1 MASLAESVAVSDSGE
16 YLAHSSSDGRLKLW
30 DTSTGRLKQ
39 EYTPSAHLSAK
50 CTCLSW
56 GPTRQQAF
64 AAHKKKKRQKTTDD
78 AGDALSE
85 ASLLA
90 MGTAEGTVLLYSLS
104 RGDLHSELTGGHTAT
119 VNGVSWHASSDSLFS
134 VSDDQHIVHW
144 SVSSCKVKSKWK
156 ADRHSVYAV
165 AAVDANTVLTASS
178 SIKWWNIDT
187 KSIVMKFT
195 GHVTE
200 VRHILPVFVPSKDG
214 EERTYFLTC
223 AANDRQ
229 VSAWHLEKGAGS
241 SSLANFVLS
250 EEAVHISVS
259 HSSENNK
266 TAHLSAVTKSGTLH
280 IFELQLNGRCKTPMQ
295 PKYTVQVATETQNGR
310 APKPQPVAILA
321 AAFCPT
327 GDRLLLCYN
336 NFLLP
341 SFEHL
346 SIAKDLREQTWLVRK
361 VKPAVSFTVQDGISQ
376 VKQPVKPTREV
387 TSLAPGH
394 LAPSA
399 GKRKVQAGSMGQ
411 LPMEERLLAVT
422 QASGKEPPRADN
434 LSQLLL
440 QGLQSEDPRLLNSV
454 LQRTDETLLRNTVRR
469 LPLSSVLSLL
479 KELQQRMHSRGS
491 GVYPY
496 MKWTKTVVS
505 THTSYLMTCKEAN
518 TLLNPLLEL
527 LEARTE
533 MFEKVCRLRG
543 KVDLIMAQVAT
554 RHEDVELPTEPL
566 CVVNDDSSDDDMD
579 QDAEHSDDERE
590 ENNMWELSDGDERSR
605 SEADD
610 NSGMEDGEAD
620 SVEGSSQ
627 DEDEDDCSDIA

>member
-1 MASLAESVAVSDSGE
+1 MASLVESVAVSDSGE

-64 AAHKKKKRQKTTDD
+64 AAHKKRKRQKTSDD

-90 MGTAEGTVLLYSLS
+90 MGTAEGTVLLYSLT
-104 RGDLHSELTGGHTAT
+104 RGDLHSELTGGHTAA
-119 VNGVSWHASSDSLFS
+119 VNGISWHASSDSLFS

-156 ADRHSVYAV
+156 ADRHCVYAV

-178 SIKWWNIDT
+178 SIKWWNVDT

-200 VRHILPVFVPSKDG
+200 VRQILPVSVPSKSG
-214 EERTYFLTC
+214 EVRTYFLTC

-259 HSSENNK
+259 HSSENK
-266 TAHLSAVTKSGTLH
+266 TAHLSAVTKSGALH

-327 GDRLLLCYN
+327 GDRLTAKNVTCRLLQN
-336 NFLLP
+336 
-341 SFEHL
+341 
-346 SIAKDLREQTWLVRK
+346 IAKDLREQTWLVRQ
-361 VKPAVSFTVQDGISQ
+361 VKPAVSSAVEDGVSQ
-376 VKQPVKPTREV
+376 VKQPVKPSREV

-399 GKRKVQAGSMGQ
+399 GKRKTQADSMGQ

-554 RHEDVELPTEPL
+554 RHEDMDLPTEPL
-566 CVVNDDSSDDDMD
+566 CVVNDDSSDDDID
-579 QDAEHSDDERE
+579 QDAEHSDDEGE
-590 ENNMWELSDGDERSR
+590 EGDMWELSDGDERSR
-605 SEADD
+605 SEADE

-620 SVEGSSQ
+620 SMQESSQ
-627 DEDEDDCSDIA
+627 DEDEDDGSDIA

>member
-1 MASLAESVAVSDSGE
+1 MASLVDAVAVSDSGE

-64 AAHKKKKRQKTTDD
+64 ATHKKRKRQKTSDD
-78 AGDALSE
+78 ADDVLSE

-90 MGTAEGTVLLYSLS
+90 MGTAEGTVLLYSLT
-104 RGDLHSELTGGHTAT
+104 RGDLHSELTGGHTAA
-119 VNGVSWHASSDSLFS
+119 VNGVSWHAKSDSLFS

-178 SIKWWNIDT
+178 SIKWWNVDT

-200 VRHILPVFVPSKDG
+200 VRQILPVFVPSKSG
-214 EERTYFLTC
+214 EVRTYFLTC

-259 HSSENNK
+259 NSSDNSK
-266 TAHLSAVTKSGTLH
+266 AAHLSAVTKSGALH

-295 PKYTVQVATETQNGR
+295 PKFTVQVATETQNGR

-336 NFLLP
+336 NFLMP

-346 SIAKDLREQTWLVRK
+346 NITKDLREQTWLLRQ
-361 VKPAVSFTVQDGISQ
+361 VKPPASSTVEDGISQ
-376 VKQPVKPTREV
+376 VKQPVQPAREV
-387 TSLAPGH
+387 TTLAPGH
-394 LAPSA
+394 LAPTVHKQKTKTDS
-399 GKRKVQAGSMGQ
+399 VGQ

-422 QASGKEPPRADN
+422 KASGKEPPRADN

-479 KELQQRMHSRGS
+479 KELQQRMHSRGA

-496 MKWTKTVVS
+496 MKWTKTVIS

-518 TLLNPLLEL
+518 TLLSPLMEL

-543 KVDLIMAQVAT
+543 KLDLIMAQVAT
-554 RHEDVELPTEPL
+554 RHEDMELPTEPL
-566 CVVNDDSSDDDMD
+566 CVVNDDSSDDDID
-579 QDAEHSDDERE
+579 QDGEGSEDEKE
-590 ENNMWELSDGDERSR
+590 EGNIWELSDGDERSE
-605 SEADD
+605 SEADE
-610 NSGMEDGEAD
+610 NSDMEDGEAD
-620 SVEGSSQ
+620 SAEGSV
-627 DEDEDDCSDIA
+627 EDEEEDDGSDSA

>member
-90 MGTAEGTVLLYSLS
+90 MGTAEGTVLLYSLA

-266 TAHLSAVTKSGTLH
+266 MAHLSAVTKSGALH

-295 PKYTVQVATETQNGR
+295 PN
-310 APKPQPVAILA
+310 
-321 AAFCPT
+321 
-327 GDRLLLCYN
+327 
-336 NFLLP
+336 
-341 SFEHL
+341 FEHL

-361 VKPAVSFTVQDGISQ
+361 VKPAVSFTVEDGISQ

-610 NSGMEDGEAD
+610 NSAMEDGEAD

>member
-1 MASLAESVAVSDSGE
+1 MASLVEAVAVSDSGE

-56 GPTRQQAF
+56 GPTRQGF
-64 AAHKKKKRQKTTDD
+64 ATHKKRKRQKTSDD
-78 AGDALSE
+78 AADALSE

-90 MGTAEGTVLLYSLS
+90 MGTAEGTVLLYSLT
-104 RGDLHSELTGGHTAT
+104 RGDLHSELTGGHTAA
-119 VNGVSWHASSDSLFS
+119 VNGVSWHANSDSLFS

-144 SVSSCKVKSKWK
+144 SVSSSKVKSKWK

-178 SIKWWNIDT
+178 SIKWWNVDT

-200 VRHILPVFVPSKDG
+200 VRQILPVFVPSKTG
-214 EERTYFLTC
+214 EGRTYFLTC

-229 VSAWHLEKGAGS
+229 VSAWHLEKGASS

-250 EEAVHISVS
+250 EEAVHISIS
-259 HSSENNK
+259 HTSENSK
-266 TAHLSAVTKSGTLH
+266 TAHLSAVTKSGALH
-280 IFELQLNGRCKTPMQ
+280 IFELQLNGRCRTPVQ
-295 PKYTVQVATETQNGR
+295 PKFTVQVATETQNGK

-336 NFLLP
+336 SFLSP

-346 SIAKDLREQTWLVRK
+346 NIATDLREQTWLVRQ
-361 VKPAVSFTVQDGISQ
+361 VKPPVSCSTEDGISQ
-376 VKQPVKPTREV
+376 VKQPVQPTREV
-387 TSLAPGH
+387 TTLAPGH
-394 LAPSA
+394 LAPSI
-399 GKRKVQAGSMGQ
+399 GKRKTPADSMGQ
-411 LPMEERLLAVT
+411 LPMEERLLAVA

-454 LQRTDETLLRNTVRR
+454 LQRTDEALLRNTVRR
-469 LPLSSVLSLL
+469 LPLSSVMSLL

-505 THTSYLMTCKEAN
+505 THTSYLMTCKEAG
-518 TLLNPLLEL
+518 TLLKPLLEL

-554 RHEDVELPTEPL
+554 RHEAVELPTEPL
-566 CVVNDDSSDDDMD
+566 CLVNDDSSDDDMD
-579 QDAEHSDDERE
+579 QDPEGPDTDGE
-590 ENNMWELSDGDERSR
+590 ESNIWELSDGERSQ
-605 SEADD
+605 SEADE
-610 NSGMEDGEAD
+610 NSGVEDGEAG
-620 SVEGSSQ
+620 SEQESSQ
-627 DEDEDDCSDIA
+627 DEDDGSDIA